1 MTTDTEDRF
10 VFRDSVLSYLE
21 KPEVRH
27 AVNLLLDRKIGY
39 LPQVFDHGQI
49 TDFYTACLAAR
60 QTQIEFVQ
68 DMADLWHRI
77 WRAPKGW
84 TPVPLD
90 PADEEL
96 SLDPVVRW
104 DEQYFQCDF
113 ELKSEGYR
121 AKLWLWL
128 ASNRKEPSDVELGVD
143 VMKGDITVLRKGGL
157 PAPWK
162 WEDEQ
167 FTWEDETIRYADGLE
182 LAPFRAAAEAALKR
196 IEQL

>member
-1 MTTDTEDRF
+1 MTDYSDRF
-10 VFRDSVLSYLE
+10 VFRESVLGYLD

-39 LPQVFDHGQI
+39 LPQAFDQTQV

-77 WRAPKGW
+77 WRAPQGW

-96 SLDPVVRW
+96 SLDPTIRW
-104 DEQYFQCDF
+104 TEEYFQRNF
-113 ELKSEGYR
+113 KYNGYR

-128 ASNRKEPSDVELGVD
+128 AANRKEPSDLELGFEVIKGSTS
-143 VMKGDITVLRKGGL
+143 VLKKGD
-157 PAPWK
+157 APPGWT
-162 WEDEQ
+162 WDEDEEY
-167 FTWEDETIRYADGLE
+167 FCWPDDEICYDDGLD
-182 LAPFRAAAEAALKR
+182 LGPFRAAAGAALKR

>member
-1 MTTDTEDRF
+1 MTDTADRF
-10 VFRDSVLSYLE
+10 VFRESVLSYLE
-21 KPEVRH
+21 KPEIRH

-60 QTQIEFVQ
+60 QTQIEFVM

-90 PADEEL
+90 PADEDL
-96 SLDPVVRW
+96 NLDPVVRW

-113 ELKSEGYR
+113 ELKSKGMR
-121 AKLWLWL
+121 ASLWLWL
-128 ASNRKEPSDVELGVD
+128 TDLSEVELGVD
-143 VMKGDITVLRKGGL
+143 VMEGDITVLRKGGL
-157 PAPWK
+157 PSPWK

-167 FTWEDETIRYADGLE
+167 FSWEDKTIRYANGLD
-182 LAPFRAAAEAALKR
+182 LAPFRAAAEAALER
-196 IEQL
+196 IERL